1 VSAMTISAIRADIGG
16 YARHVDGRADLPRPC
31 ERSCVAGSRRAA
43 RGSIVLVLPGY
54 ERFVSGLGGGSLE
67 HVAVGR
73 FPNGELH
80 VEVPARV
87 EGRSC
92 IVVGS
97 ISPPAGN
104 LERLTLVAHALR
116 RAGAERVSAL
126 LPYLAYA
133 RQDRAARNQSLGL
146 AWVGGLLRASG
157 VDEVVC
163 VDVHSQHAGDLLG
176 LPLTSLSP
184 ACVLAAALTPTWREE
199 VTFVAPDEGAVD
211 RCSAVARAAGVDRA
225 IVWARKRRTPAR
237 VEQLGLVGSPTRRAV
252 VVDDIL
258 DTGATLVSCCRQLRD
273 VGVKHIGVI
282 ATHGLFTG
290 DDWRALLTDGAQI
303 WITDTLLSRQR
314 PMQAQV
320 VPVAA
325 LLAPVLSGISDH

>member
-1 VSAMTISAIRADIGG
+1 MAVKVDDPRA
-16 YARHVDGRADLPRPC
+16 LPRLRA
-31 ERSCVAGSRRAA
+31 RSRVAGSRGAA
-43 RGSIVLVLPGY
+43 KDPIVLVLRGY
-54 ERFVSGLGGGSLE
+54 ERFVSGLAGGSFE
-67 HVAVGR
+67 RVAVGR

-80 VEVPARV
+80 AEVPAHLA
-87 EGRSC
+87 GRSC

-116 RAGAERVSAL
+116 RADAERVTAL

-133 RQDRAARNQSLGL
+133 RQDRPARNESLGL

-163 VDVHSQHAGDLLG
+163 VDVHSRHAGDLLG
-176 LPLTSLSP
+176 VPLTSLSP
-184 ACVLAAALTPTWREE
+184 AGVLAAALTPTWREE
-199 VTFVAPDEGAVD
+199 VTFVAPDEGAVA
-211 RCSAVARAAGVDRA
+211 RCSAVARAAGVDRP
-225 IVWARKRRTPAR
+225 IVWARKRRTATG
-237 VEQLGLVGSPTRRAV
+237 VEHLGLVGSPTRRAV

-290 DDWRALLTDGAQI
+290 DRWRALLTDGEPQI
-303 WITDTLLSRQR
+303 WITDTLLSRRR
-314 PMQAQV
+314 PRHAQL

-325 LLAPVLSGISDH
+325 LLAPVLRGVSDH